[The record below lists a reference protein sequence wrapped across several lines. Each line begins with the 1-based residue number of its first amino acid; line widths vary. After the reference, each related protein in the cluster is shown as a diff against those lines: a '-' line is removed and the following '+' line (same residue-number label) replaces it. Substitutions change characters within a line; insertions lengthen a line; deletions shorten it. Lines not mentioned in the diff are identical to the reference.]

1 MIYYNEI
8 IFLRCKN
15 VCLLTRKDNQM
26 ARTIEKIEKLSLP
39 VIPLRGLVAFPSMP
53 INFEL
58 QREISINALNA
69 ALDRDMYIFLA
80 TQKDISV
87 EAPTPA
93 DLYKTGCVV
102 KIKHSLKTP
111 EDTFRVIAEGVCRGV
126 AAAYFE
132 KDGCFCADVISKNVT
147 VDASYSDIKTEALMR
162 EAVSSLEG
170 MLQFVPQ
177 GAGDLL
183 LAAKAIKAPG
193 MLADF
198 IASSALVRY
207 QDKQQILECA
217 DPHRRLELLCVII
230 EDELKLIRTESVIH
244 KKVKEQIDEN
254 QREYYLREQ
263 LKVIQGELGMD
274 SGDDVA
280 EFMEKI
286 RSALLPEKVE
296 KKLMK
301 EVNRLSKTPFGS
313 PEATVSRGYLET
325 CLDIPWG
332 KKSTDRL
339 DLQSAER
346 ILNEDHDGLEKV
358 KERILEFLA
367 VKKMNPDLKG
377 QIICF
382 VGPPGVG
389 KTSLGRSIAAA
400 MNKKYARVSLGG
412 VRDESDIRGHRKTYI
427 GSMPGRIITA
437 LIEAGTMNPVIQL
450 DEIDKVCRDAHGD
463 PASALLEVLDSEQN
477 CEFRD
482 HFVELPVDLSDCV
495 FLASANTLDTIPTP
509 LIDRMEI
516 IELHTYTPREK
527 LAIAKNHLVP
537 KQLSRHGLNKRT
549 LKIGDD
555 VLMELIMGYTRES
568 GVRNLEREIA
578 SLCRKCAKFLLDNER
593 KSVTVNMDRLR
604 EFMGARKY
612 NDDEMYTEDPVGVV
626 NGLAYTEVG
635 GDLLKVEVTVM
646 EGTGKLDLTGT
657 LGDVMKESAHI
668 AYSYVRAN
676 AASLGIA
683 GDFYKTRDIH
693 IHVPEGAVP
702 KDGPSAGVT
711 LTTAIASALS
721 GTPVRCDTAMTGEV
735 TLTGRVLP
743 IGGLREKTTAAY
755 TQGIKRVIIPEQN
768 VADLEKLDVQ
778 VREELVFIPCRRLDE
793 VLAAALVGGDSEK
806 EDSAA
811 KEKDLKRTDSA
822 AMVTPSVSRWIR
834 AVSEK

>member
-1 MIYYNEI
+1 
-8 IFLRCKN
+8 
-15 VCLLTRKDNQM
+15 M
-26 ARTIEKIEKLSLP
+26 ARTIEKLEKLSLP

-69 ALDRDMYIFLA
+69 ALERDMYIFLA

-87 EAPTPA
+87 ESPTPA

-111 EDTFRVIAEGVCRGV
+111 EDTVRVIAEGVCRGV

-147 VDASYSDIKTEALMR
+147 SDQSYSDIKTEALMR
-162 EAVSSLEG
+162 EALSSLEE
-170 MLQFVPQ
+170 MLHFVPQ
-177 GAGDLL
+177 GSGELL
-183 LAAKAIKAPG
+183 LAAKSVKAPG

-198 IASSALVRY
+198 IASSALVRF
-207 QDKQQILECA
+207 QDKQQILECS
-217 DPHRRLELLCVII
+217 DPHRRLELLCVLI
-230 EDELKLIRTESVIH
+230 EDEVKLIRTESVIH
-244 KKVKEQIDEN
+244 KKVKEQIDDN

-274 SGDDVA
+274 SGDDIA
-280 EFMEKI
+280 EFSEKI
-286 RSALLPEKVE
+286 KNADLPEKVE

-301 EVNRLSKTPFGS
+301 ELSRLSKTPFGS

-332 KKSTDRL
+332 KKTEDRL
-339 DLQSAER
+339 DLPTATR
-346 ILNEDHDGLEKV
+346 ILDEDHDGLEKV

-367 VKKMNPDLKG
+367 VKQMNPELKG

-389 KTSLGRSIAAA
+389 KTSLGRSIATA
-400 MNKKYARVSLGG
+400 MNRKYARVSLGG

-437 LIEAGTMNPVIQL
+437 LIEAGSMNPIIQL

-463 PASALLEVLDSEQN
+463 PASALLEVLDGEQN
-477 CEFRD
+477 IEFRD
-482 HFVELPVDLSDCV
+482 HFVELPVDLSDCM

-549 LKIGDD
+549 LKIADD

-578 SLCRKCAKFLLDNER
+578 SLCRKSAKFLLDNER
-593 KSVTVNMDRLR
+593 KSVTVTMDRLR
-604 EFMGARKY
+604 EFLGARKFT
-612 NDDEMYTEDPVGVV
+612 DDDMDSENPVGVV

-646 EGTGKLDLTGT
+646 EGTGKLELTGT

-676 AASLGIA
+676 AASLGIPS
-683 GDFYKTRDIH
+683 DFYKTRDIH

-755 TQGIKRVIIPEQN
+755 TQGIKRVIIPEKN
-768 VADLEKLDVQ
+768 VADLEKIDVQ
-778 VREELVFIPCRRLDE
+778 VREELIFIPVKSLSE
-793 VLAAALVGGDSEK
+793 VLSAALVSDDERDSSEHK
-806 EDSAA
+806 QKTGKKAEG
-811 KEKDLKRTDSA
+811 
-822 AMVTPSVSRWIR
+822 PSVSHTGSARWIR

>member
-1 MIYYNEI
+1 
-8 IFLRCKN
+8 
-15 VCLLTRKDNQM
+15 M
-26 ARTIEKIEKLSLP
+26 ATTIEKLEKLSLP
-39 VIPLRGLVAFPSMP
+39 VIALRGLVAFPSMP
-53 INFEL
+53 INFEF

-69 ALDRDMYIFLA
+69 ALERDMYIFLA
-80 TQKDISV
+80 TQKDIAV
-87 EAPTPA
+87 ESPMPS
-93 DLYKTGCVV
+93 DIYKTGCVV
-102 KIKHSLKTP
+102 RIKHTLKTP
-111 EDTFRVIAEGVCRGV
+111 DDTVRVIAEGVCRGV
-126 AAAYFE
+126 AQSYTE
-132 KDGCFCADVISKNVT
+132 RDGHLSAEVISKNVT
-147 VDASYSDIKTEALMR
+147 SDASHSDMKTEALMR
-162 EAVSSLEG
+162 EALSSLEE
-170 MLQFVPQ
+170 MLRFAPH
-177 GAGDLL
+177 GSSDLL
-183 LAAKAIKAPG
+183 LAAKSVKNPG

-198 IASSALVRY
+198 IASSALVRFE
-207 QDKQQILECA
+207 DKQQILECA
-217 DPHRRLELLCVII
+217 DPHRRLELLCVLI
-230 EDELKLIRTESVIH
+230 EDEVRLIRTESGIH

-286 RSALLPEKVE
+286 REAKLPEKVE

-332 KKSTDRL
+332 KKTEDRL
-339 DLQSAER
+339 DLPVAAR
-346 ILNEDHDGLEKV
+346 ILDEDHDGLEKV

-367 VKKMNPDLKG
+367 VKQMNPSLRG
-377 QIICF
+377 QVICF

-389 KTSLGRSIAAA
+389 KTSLGRSIASA
-400 MNKKYARVSLGG
+400 MNRNYARVSLGG

-437 LIEAGTMNPVIQL
+437 LIEAGSMNPVIQL

-463 PASALLEVLDSEQN
+463 PASALLEVLDGEQN
-477 CEFRD
+477 AEFRD

-549 LKIGDD
+549 LKISDD

-578 SLCRKCAKFLLDNER
+578 SLCRKSAKYLLDNGR
-593 KSVTVNMDRLR
+593 KSVTVTMERLR
-604 EFMGARKY
+604 DFLGARKIT
-612 NDDEMYTEDPVGVV
+612 DEDMESENPVGVV

-646 EGTGKLDLTGT
+646 EGTGKLELTGT

-676 AASLGIA
+676 AAELGIS

-755 TQGIKRVIIPEQN
+755 TQGIKRVIIPEKN
-768 VADLEKLDVQ
+768 VPDLEKIDVQ
-778 VREELVFIPCRRLDE
+778 VREELIFIPVKSLSE
-793 VLAAALVGGDSEK
+793 VLSAALVGRDGG
-806 EDSAA
+806 
-811 KEKDLKRTDSA
+811 KDDLERKAGTVKKHESYVA
-822 AMVTPSVSRWIR
+822 NTGSSRWIR
-834 AVSEK
+834 AVSDK